1 MKLSI
6 CLKSSFNHSVLVN
19 TQKLFSF
26 IGLSSRKKENLG
38 DGEVIISE
46 DFSENYSLKHQNEIM
61 SAHWTQEQVSLFC
74 DTVHY
79 SKNEVKKHQHY
90 VLCLNV
96 LDHDKGSI
104 YFYNK
109 YIIDDLKEKEIA
121 AKNVHYWSD
130 GPSSQFKNQFLFTNP
145 LFHGQDHQAKT
156 DWNFFVTAHG
166 KGKNDGVG
174 GDVKNVVWQKTLQQ
188 KEVVTSCEEF
198 VPVAKKKFH
207 DFVIAF
213 FPKESVRSLTTF
225 LSQNYQ
231 QHCKPMV
238 GMMSFHH
245 NEITNI
251 RIVGHLLSPS
261 CSCHQ
266 DENQVEKN
274 TDIDV
279 PNVAI
284 KLLYTYLGTH
294 LKTKKVKQRSKFF
307 LQYVKEMI

>member
-1 MKLSI
+1 M
-6 CLKSSFNHSVLVN
+6 
-19 TQKLFSF
+19 
-26 IGLSSRKKENLG
+26 
-38 DGEVIISE
+38 IISE
-46 DFSENYSLKHQNEIM
+46 NFSENYSLKHQNEIM

-74 DTVHY
+74 ATVHY
-79 SKNEVKKHQHY
+79 SKDEVKKHQHY
-90 VLCLNV
+90 VFCLNV

-104 YFYNK
+104 YFYNR

-121 AKNVHYWSD
+121 VKNVHYWSD
-130 GPSSQFKNQFLFTNP
+130 GPSSKFKKQFLFTNP

-166 KGKNDGVG
+166 KDKNDGVG
-174 GDVKNVVWQKTLQQ
+174 GDVKNVIWQKTLQQ

-198 VPVAKKKFH
+198 VSVAKKKFH

-225 LSQNYQ
+225 LSKNYQ

-238 GMMSFHH
+238 GTMSFHH

-266 DENQVEKN
+266 DENLEKN
-274 TDIDV
+274 TDID
-279 PNVAI
+279 NVSV
-284 KLLYTYLGTH
+284 KLLLGKFYRVSYTFENKKGETTLKVLPAICERNDLEEH
-294 LKTKKVKQRSKFF
+294 LIVFLKHTGCENDKFC
-307 LQYVKEMI
+307 LSHPEQGLIGYKCVTRI